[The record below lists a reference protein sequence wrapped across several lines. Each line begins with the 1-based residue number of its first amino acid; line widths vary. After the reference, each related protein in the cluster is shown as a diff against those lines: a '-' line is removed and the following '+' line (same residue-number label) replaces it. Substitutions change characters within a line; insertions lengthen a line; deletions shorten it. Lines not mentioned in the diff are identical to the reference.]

1 MLDENAKID
10 DELFSMY
17 VSAYLKNND
26 LPKLADHFETA
37 LSTITRW
44 AGGVSRP
51 HPAMAIE
58 VIDYIK
64 NNSNLTSFQQLVLSL
79 VEKSSIEKAA
89 EFCGVSHPTIKKW
102 AVGDSEPHEAVKG
115 KVISLISE
123 KLGRVII

>member
-1 MLDENAKID
+1 MLDKNAKID

-44 AGGVSRP
+44 AAGIACP
-51 HPAMAIE
+51 HPAMAVD

-64 NNSNLTSFQQLVLSL
+64 NNSTLTDFQKLVLFL
-79 VEKSSIEKAA
+79 LEQSSIEQAA

-102 AVGDSEPHEAVKG
+102 AVGDSEPHEAVKD
-115 KVISLISE
+115 KLVSLINQ
-123 KLGRVII
+123 KLEGK